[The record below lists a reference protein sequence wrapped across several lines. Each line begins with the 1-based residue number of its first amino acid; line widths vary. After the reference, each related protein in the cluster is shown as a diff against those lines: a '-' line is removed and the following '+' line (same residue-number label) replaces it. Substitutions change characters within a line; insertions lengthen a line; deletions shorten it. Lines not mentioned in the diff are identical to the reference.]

1 MLAGCVAGDGPAR
14 YDGPMTEIDT
24 GHIVDALCAAR
35 EGRAR
40 LPFVVGIAGSQGSGK
55 STLAREIEVE
65 LLSRGFRVATLSI
78 DDLYLQRVERERLAR
93 DVHPLLEVRGVP
105 GTHDVALG
113 HAVIDAC
120 GRPGNVSLPRFAKER
135 DDRLPAEQWA
145 RVEGPLDMLLFEGW
159 CVGAAPQDDA
169 QLDEPVNAL
178 ERQRDADGVW
188 RRWVNQ
194 RLAQDYAGLFARID
208 WQIFLA
214 APSFD
219 VVAGWRR
226 EQEEALRHRLSEA
239 GESAEGTMDDAGIDR
254 FVQYYQRI
262 TEHMLADVPGRAD
275 LIIQLDRQRR
285 RQVRLSH

>member
-1 MLAGCVAGDGPAR
+1 
-14 YDGPMTEIDT
+14 MTEIGT

-35 EGRAR
+35 EGQER

-55 STLAREIEVE
+55 STLAGEIEVE
-65 LLSRGFRVATLSI
+65 LLSRGLRVATLSI

-93 DVHPLLEVRGVP
+93 DIHPLLEVRGVP

-120 GRPGNVSLPRFAKER
+120 GRPGKVSLPRFAKER

-169 QLDEPVNAL
+169 ELDEPVNAL

-194 RLAQDYAGLFARID
+194 RLATDYAGLFARID

-239 GESAEGTMDDAGIDR
+239 GESAEGTMDDTGIDR

-262 TEHMLADVPGRAD
+262 TEHMLADMPGRAD
-275 LIIQLDRQRR
+275 LTIELDGQRR
-285 RQVRLSH
+285 RRLRLSH

>member
-1 MLAGCVAGDGPAR
+1 MAGYSLAR
-14 YDGPMTEIDT
+14 YGDRMTEIGT
-24 GHIVDALCAAR
+24 GYIVDALCAAKDER
-35 EGRAR
+35 KR

-55 STLAREIEVE
+55 STLAREIEAA
-65 LLSRGFRVATLSI
+65 LLSRGLRVATLSI

-93 DVHPLLEVRGVP
+93 DVHPLLAVRGVP

-120 GRPGNVSLPRFAKER
+120 GRPGSVSLPRFAKER
-135 DDRLPAEQWA
+135 DDRLPAEQWNQ
-145 RVEGPLDMLLFEGW
+145 VEGPLDILLFEGW
-159 CVGAAPQDDA
+159 CVGAVPQDDA
-169 QLDEPVNAL
+169 ALDRPVNIF
-178 ERQRDADGVW
+178 ERKQDADGRW

-194 RLAQDYAGLFARID
+194 RLAKDYAGLFARID

-226 EQEEALRHRLSEA
+226 EQEKALRRRLSEA
-239 GESAEGTMDDAGIDR
+239 GDSTDGTMDDAGIDR

-262 TEHMLADVPGRAD
+262 TEHMLADMPGRAD
-275 LIIQLDRQRR
+275 LTIELDRQRAMR
-285 RQVRLSH
+285 LRLSH